1 MFEEE
6 DQDFIENFEMEKLV
20 DSPIGKAYD
29 EFMGEERK
37 KQVAKARKVEEPKF
51 KIEVE
56 ETAPVE
62 VHKPLHTDSVPI
74 INGGC
79 VTEEKKVEI

>member
-6 DQDFIENFEMEKLV
+6 DADFIENFEMEKLV

-37 KQVAKARKVEEPKF
+37 VKAAKTENVEE
-51 KIEVE
+51 
-56 ETAPVE
+56 
-62 VHKPLHTDSVPI
+62 
-74 INGGC
+74 
-79 VTEEKKVEI
+79 